1 MTDPDLPPLDGVTVA
16 VVGAGVAGLTA
27 ARRLAKA
34 GAVVTVFERSRGP
47 GGRLATRTLDGGA
60 ADHGAQYL
68 TAREP
73 GFKAW
78 AARAKAEGA
87 VAPWSPRGKDGE
99 DEWLVGVPG
108 MRDLVMPLIDGFTVA
123 TERNVGGI
131 LEIDGRLRLAF
142 SDGTESAGFD
152 RVIVAVPA
160 PQALELLGPFGA
172 PFERIAEARMAPCW
186 AMIVAFDQ
194 PVDPGF
200 DVARDVEALQWIA
213 RSLSKPERRGEIWI
227 AQANP
232 DWSARNLEDQA
243 ETVVARLM
251 PMLEQALGH
260 LPPVT
265 HAEAHRWRYALVD
278 KAVGETF
285 LLSPDGRLGACG
297 DWLIAPR
304 VESAWASGDGLAEA
318 MVARARSAP

>member
-34 GAVVTVFERSRGP
+34 GAVVTVFERAAAP
-47 GGRLATRTLDGGA
+47 GGRLATRSLDHGA

-87 VAPWSPRGKDGE
+87 VAAWTPRGKDGD

-108 MRDLVMPLIDGFTVA
+108 MRDLVTPLIDGFTLA
-123 TERNVGGI
+123 TDRNVGGI
-131 LEIDGRLRLAF
+131 LEIDGRLRLSFA
-142 SDGTESAGFD
+142 DGSESGGFD

-160 PQALELLGPFGA
+160 PQALELLAPFGA

-186 AMIVAFDQ
+186 AMIAAFAE
-194 PVDPGF
+194 PIDPGF
-200 DVARDVEALQWIA
+200 DIVRDVDALAWVARSA
-213 RSLSKPERRGEIWI
+213 SKPGRSGEIWV

-232 DWSARNLEDQA
+232 EWSARNLEDQA
-243 ETVVARLM
+243 ETIVARLL
-251 PMLEQALGH
+251 PMLAQAIGA
-260 LPPVT
+260 LPEPV
-265 HAEAHRWRYALVD
+265 HAEAHRWRFALVE

-285 LLSPDGRLGACG
+285 LLSADGRLGACG

-304 VESAWASGDGLAEA
+304 VESAWASGDGLADA
-318 MVARARSAP
+318 MVAKARAGA